1 MSRLL
6 IRIAFLG
13 IVLVMPW
20 AAVAS
25 CIPVL
30 VEAPLPLPRSES
42 GAAAGCIA
50 YRRAPATL
58 QGASAQVL
66 VFGDPQVKSQADV
79 GYYRRDIVEPLIGTP
94 AALGIVLGDLV
105 DDAPALYPQVKA
117 VTGLLGVPWLYAPG
131 NHDVDA
137 GVVSDEASLGAFH
150 RAIGPDTFAR
160 ETALANIVVLDD
172 VVVLPNQ
179 TPGYVGGLREEQF
192 AFLERWLPTLQKDK
206 LLVLAMHIPL
216 FKTSGADS
224 FRDVDRARLFSL
236 LKNFPHLLVLS
247 AHTHIQQQMFHS
259 AADGWQGAQPLHE
272 YNVGTACGAFWSGV
286 KDAAGIPAAT
296 MADGT
301 PNGYAV
307 LTVRP
312 GGDYAL
318 AWHNARDPADSQI
331 GLHAPKV
338 LRRSAYP
345 AWGVYANVYMGDA
358 DTRVE
363 YRIDDG
369 AWKPMRKIL
378 QPDPTLLTE
387 NVRDDEADALRG
399 YDRSPEAKA
408 SPHLWRG
415 ALSTELS
422 EGQHTIEVRA
432 FDRWRG
438 EVRAQTV
445 YRLMNAQ
452 P

>member
-1 MSRLL
+1 M
-6 IRIAFLG
+6 IRFLSWLAFLT
-13 IVLVMPW
+13 VALALP
-20 AAVAS
+20 AVACAT
-25 CIPVL
+25 CIPVT
-30 VEAPLPLPRSES
+30 VEVPLALPRLES

-58 QGASAQVL
+58 QGPSAQVL
-66 VFGDPQVKSQADV
+66 VFGDPQVKSETDV
-79 GYYRRDIVEPLIGTP
+79 GYYRRDLVEPLIGTS
-94 AALGIVLGDLV
+94 AVLGIVLGDLV

-117 VTGLLGVPWLYAPG
+117 VTGLVGVPWLYAPG

-137 GVVSDEASLGAFH
+137 GAASDEASLGAFH

-160 ETALANIVVLDD
+160 ETALANFVVLDD

-179 TPGYVGGLREEQF
+179 SPAYVGGLREAQF
-192 AFLERWLPTLQKDK
+192 SFLERWLPTLPKDK
-206 LLVLAMHIPL
+206 LLVLALHIPL
-216 FKTSGADS
+216 FKTGGADS
-224 FRDVDRARLFSL
+224 FRDADRARLFSL
-236 LKNFPHLLVLS
+236 LKDFPHLLVLS
-247 AHTHIQQQMFHS
+247 AHTHIQQQVFHS
-259 AADGWQGAQPLHE
+259 AEDGWQGAQPLHE
-272 YNVGTACGAFWSGV
+272 YNVGAACGAFWSGV

-338 LRRSAYP
+338 LRRGAYP

-369 AWKPMRKIL
+369 AWKPMRRVL
-378 QPDPTLLTE
+378 QPDPALLAE

-415 ALSTELS
+415 ALPTDLA
-422 EGQHTIEVRA
+422 EGEHVIEVRA

-438 EVRAQTV
+438 EVRARTL